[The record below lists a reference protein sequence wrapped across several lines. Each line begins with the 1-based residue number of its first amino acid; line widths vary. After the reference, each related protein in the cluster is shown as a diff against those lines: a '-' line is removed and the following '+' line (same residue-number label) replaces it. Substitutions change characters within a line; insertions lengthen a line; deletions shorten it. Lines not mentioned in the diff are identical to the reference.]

1 MSESDFD
8 LSITTKANEMA
19 WCQSVT
25 EETTGKFFTDIETLV
40 KQVLEHLNQQ
50 NQDTSQELNRVT
62 EECGGLS
69 LLVKVGEARCQELE
83 AEIDAMKEDADK
95 REKEIQELDEKLFY
109 CQTTEMELKGAQQ
122 QVLSAQTDK
131 QRLED
136 EVQSKVT
143 TIQRLEEML
152 REKNE
157 AHTLE
162 LSKFTTNLTK
172 LNQMLRDKE
181 ESSRVATATATE
193 LTRSEMRIE
202 MEKAGAEAMKALH
215 LVEKE
220 RDAVAADVEMLK
232 RDLRASEDKSV
243 HDAQTIESMSNTL
256 SATESRLV
264 NLADEVKQRTNDLE
278 ELRAQETATIKAL
291 EDRICSVETATAGRL
306 GETQHL
312 LTTIQEFVAALR
324 KWSEWGPF
332 PAEVKSILNDFEISP
347 PSGEESNARFSEI
360 IGKITAVIRTQMPPA
375 PEPEMVLQ
383 DDSSSRFFSQDNNV
397 FPDLRSSEQHGIGAE
412 EATSLRPRAQQPAV
426 FGNRLNDQ
434 SMGRVQSLM
443 HDQRRVEVRSPA
455 LDLQDEPSPPSVQQE
470 KAKRR
475 VAQQPRPIIKRG
487 PQCDDRGVPMAVDE
501 ETSDGVFTRRVDTV
515 QPREPVPST
524 QQQAHEIPNG
534 QDPGKSDGNQ
544 KGKKATG
551 RATPRSRSKA
561 PPKSHESTVPSK
573 RKNSSGE
580 TGNKPIRIRKS
591 ALTEESQRSF
601 SSQDLPAGNGFGPR
615 QPVEHGLSPPD
626 SQNFLQGSWAGRLAN
641 QSQGLTRTG
650 RTYGTRNNQK
660 DSLMTG
666 QSQGYS
672 QPPLGNSQSQ
682 LGISQP
688 QLGIWEVDDDDD
700 TLAASQDGRQKRART
715 GSQGMESQVSSP
727 ALTFPNLAPAMKT
740 R

>member
-1 MSESDFD
+1 MVCAKSPLRMSESDFD
-8 LSITTKANEMA
+8 LSITTKANKMA

-95 REKEIQELDEKLFY
+95 REKEIQELDEKLFH

-143 TIQRLEEML
+143 AIQRLEEML
-152 REKNE
+152 KEKNE

-181 ESSRVATATATE
+181 ESCRVATATATE
-193 LTRSEMRIE
+193 LARSEMRIE
-202 MEKAGAEAMKALH
+202 MEKADAEAMKALR

-220 RDAVAADVEMLK
+220 RDAAAADVEILK
-232 RDLRASEDKSV
+232 RDLRVREDKSV
-243 HDAQTIESMSNTL
+243 HDAQTIESLSNALAT
-256 SATESRLV
+256 TESRLV
-264 NLADEVKQRTNDLE
+264 NLADEVKRRTTDLE

-291 EDRICSVETATAGRL
+291 EERISSVETTTAGRL
-306 GETQHL
+306 GETRHL
-312 LTTIQEFVAALR
+312 LAAIQEFVVALR

-332 PAEVKSILNDFEISP
+332 PADVKRILGDFDISP
-347 PSGEESNARFSEI
+347 SSGEESDARFSGI
-360 IGKITAVIRTQMPPA
+360 IEKITAVIRTQQPPA
-375 PEPEMVLQ
+375 PVPEMILQ
-383 DDSSSRFFSQDNNV
+383 DDSSSRFFSQDNNTL
-397 FPDLRSSEQHGIGAE
+397 PDLRSSEQHGTGAE
-412 EATSLRPRAQQPAV
+412 ETTSLRPRAQQPAV

-475 VAQQPRPIIKRG
+475 EAQQPRPIIKRG
-487 PQCDDRGVPMAVDE
+487 PQCDDGGVPMEVDE
-501 ETSDGVFTRRVDTV
+501 ETFDGVFTRRVGEV
-515 QPREPVPST
+515 QPQGPVSST
-524 QQQAHEIPNG
+524 QQQGPGITNG
-534 QDPGKSDGNQ
+534 QQEPGKSDGNQ

-551 RATPRSRSKA
+551 RAAPRSKPKA
-561 PPKSHESTVPSK
+561 PRKPHESTVPSK

-580 TGNKPIRIRKS
+580 TGNKPTRTRKS
-591 ALTEESQRSF
+591 ALTEESQRSL

-615 QPVEHGLSPPD
+615 HPVEYGLSPPD
-626 SQNFLQGSWAGRLAN
+626 PQNFFQASWAGRLAS

-666 QSQGYS
+666 QSQGH
-672 QPPLGNSQSQ
+672 SQSQ
-682 LGISQP
+682 LGI
-688 QLGIWEVDDDDD
+688 WEINDDDDA
-700 TLAASQDGRQKRART
+700 LAATQDGRQKRART
-715 GSQGMESQVSSP
+715 GSQGTDSQIPGP
-727 ALTFPNLAPAMKT
+727 ALTFPNLAPIMQT